1 MVANGKI
8 NTRLSP
14 SVHNACVHK
23 CRSGATWCV
32 HVAVH
37 FSLQFSLV
45 EDQNMKRCQH
55 PVWLICIK
63 YTWVC
68 YSELPMPRFF
78 LLFEKLHF
86 IFNNLMMNKRYSIA
100 VYLVSMDGIV
110 SAIQGIPQ
118 LKFSLRHTASGSA
131 SGSRKSQSC
140 TTNACIECVIESEH
154 LHSSKYDHPLSSLE

>member
-1 MVANGKI
+1 MAN
-8 NTRLSP
+8 L
-14 SVHNACVHK
+14 HK
-23 CRSGATWCV
+23 V
-32 HVAVH
+32 HVGL
-37 FSLQFSLV
+37 LQRDATV
-45 EDQNMKRCQH
+45 
-55 PVWLICIK
+55 
-63 YTWVC
+63 
-68 YSELPMPRFF
+68 F

-118 LKFSLRHTASGSA
+118 LKFSA